1 MVSSRSKTAAEGA
14 ANKRTTRSSVAS
26 GAAPNV
32 QDISKPEQEDNKK
45 AVQKKVASSK
55 PPVSSASMT
64 SKSTDRSRKK
74 GGGTYC
80 LCKGEDDGTPM
91 IKCEGGCQSWY
102 HFRCV
107 DLDEDDAGE
116 IEQYICPECEVKT
129 GRKTVMDFEGTDAF
143 VEPPPVVPAQPV
155 AKKTRRRI
163 PNEEIDVVDSPEESD
178 GAGSEDDYVAEPS
191 NRKSKTS
198 KRPARQATVSSDET
212 VTDVD
217 DNESE
222 GGRRRRPPK
231 SGRLKRLKKVSA
243 SPAPESSLK
252 RRSSSAQHP
261 APKRSK
267 TAEPSHDD
275 AIRKYCLSKLEEIIR
290 PMFEEYREEQS
301 RSQTEGQVKEE
312 GGDDARESTISSV
325 EDDKNEL
332 VQKVKSFVNE
342 LERCMMDTYAEPD
355 KTGKPS
361 AGGKYKE
368 RFRMLQFNLPKPD
381 RVALRKGIASGRI
394 TPAQLNVMSST
405 DLANEQTKHEIE
417 QAEKEALE
425 HSILQKITAP
435 RAKITHKGLETI
447 EDMSGQRAADAAREE
462 EERRMEMEK
471 REREKVARTRT
482 LSISHHQGSPTSAME
497 QSPSS
502 STLPKQSPTVDTS
515 GSQQSWGA
523 PAPIP
528 IQVQQAV
535 LPVSPATGRPTVRPL
550 FMPSVANELATSEQ
564 GLSLDDIINMDDD
577 VPMKDAPPSNS
588 QQRMIVQVSGEA
600 GPSSSPIT
608 VTPSGPSPFAPSRPA
623 ASPQRSSFDLSA
635 LWTGSNRDEGPNTSG
650 DDIAAD
656 RSATSPADD
665 NPTTGNAPEGQEEA
679 MELDSDDDDNERA
692 LDAIFE
698 QTASVAQTNENLFPQ
713 SMSIVD
719 SLPEVWTG
727 NITMPKENF
736 EILSIDVSC
745 KQIGGRNL
753 EPLSGYWQ
761 TLFPATQARIDGRV
775 PTAQSAQYLVS
786 VRMNSSKELIVV
798 IFTPRSEEAISKFN
812 ELIDFLMRKDRHALV
827 FPWGAQPKPQ
837 APGRE
842 LYLIPLLKDQPIPE
856 FLELMDDHRLPKER
870 PANVLLGAFVLNK
883 GKLMATTPLPGAVGP
898 APTPTPFPS
907 LPSAPQSIPS
917 IPPGSVPTSQPSVAP
932 STQARIDQAA
942 LAVEIASL
950 TPEQV
955 SLMVQHLSQSRS
967 LPLPTPVGAPT
978 YAPATGS
985 TPPHAPSYP
994 APGMPP
1000 FPPQFPPTSQQQ
1012 AQPLPGHYSPS
1023 QPYSP
1028 PHSQGQ
1034 YGEHYFDDRAGRNRD
1049 FGRDGYGGRGAG
1061 WRGSER
1067 GRRGKRGRGK
1077 PFHDDR
1083 GPRPASADKAWGDR
1097 NQGGPPR

>member
-1 MVSSRSKTAAEGA
+1 MVSSRSKTAAEAA
-14 ANKRTTRSSVAS
+14 ANKRTTRSSAAS
-26 GAAPNV
+26 GAAAPNV
-32 QDISKPEQEDNKK
+32 QDISKPGQEDNKK

-55 PPVSSASMT
+55 PPVSSVSTA
-64 SKSTDRSRKK
+64 SKSTSRSRKK
-74 GGGTYC
+74 AGGTYC
-80 LCKGEDDGTPM
+80 LCEGEDDGTPM
-91 IKCEGGCQSWY
+91 VKCEGGCQNWY

-129 GRKTVMDFEGTDAF
+129 GRKTVMDFEGADAF

-155 AKKTRRRI
+155 AKKTRRRT
-163 PNEEIDVVDSPEESD
+163 PVEEIDVVDSPEESD

-191 NRKSKTS
+191 NRKFKTS
-198 KRPARQATVSSDET
+198 KRPATVSSDE
-212 VTDVD
+212 TDVD

-222 GGRRRRPPK
+222 GGLRRRPSK
-231 SGRLKRLKKVSA
+231 SGRLKRLKKVLA

-252 RRSSSAQHP
+252 RRSSSAQQS

-267 TAEPSHDD
+267 TADSPHDD

-290 PMFEEYREEQS
+290 PMFDEYREVQS
-301 RSQTEGQVKEE
+301 RSQTEGQIKEE
-312 GGDDARESTISSV
+312 GGDDAKESIISSV
-325 EDDKNEL
+325 EDDRNEL

-482 LSISHHQGSPTSAME
+482 LSVSQHQGSPTSTIE

-502 STLPKQSPTVDTS
+502 STLPKQSSTVDTS
-515 GSQQSWGA
+515 GSRQSWGG
-523 PAPIP
+523 PPPIP
-528 IQVQQAV
+528 IQTQQSI
-535 LPVSPATGRPTVRPL
+535 PPISPATSRPTVRPL

-577 VPMKDAPPSNS
+577 VLMKDAPPSNP
-588 QQRMIVQVSGEA
+588 QQRMTAQVSSEA
-600 GPSSSPIT
+600 GPSSSPIAM
-608 VTPSGPSPFAPSRPA
+608 TPSGPSPFAPSRPT

-635 LWTGSNRDEGPNTSG
+635 LWTGSNKDDGPNTSG

-656 RSATSPADD
+656 RSATSPAVDK
-665 NPTTGNAPEGQEEA
+665 PTTDNAPEGQEEA

-698 QTASVAQTNENLFPQ
+698 QSASVAQTNENIQ
-713 SMSIVD
+713 SVSIVD

-798 IFTPRSEEAISKFN
+798 IFTPRSEEAVSKFN
-812 ELIDFLMRKDRHALV
+812 ELIDFLTRKDRHALV
-827 FPWGAQPKPQ
+827 FPWGTQPKPQ

-856 FLELMDDHRLPKER
+856 FMELMDDHRLPKER
-870 PANVLLGAFVLNK
+870 SANVLLGAFVLNK

-898 APTPTPFPS
+898 TPTPFS
-907 LPSAPQSIPS
+907 SIPSAPQRIPS
-917 IPPGSVPTSQPSVAP
+917 IPPGPVPTSQPSVDP
-932 STQARIDQAA
+932 STQAKIDQVA
-942 LAVEIASL
+942 LAAEVASL

-955 SLMVQHLSQSRS
+955 SLMLRHLSQSQS
-967 LPLPTPVGAPT
+967 VPLTAPVSVPT
-978 YAPATGS
+978 YAPVAGS
-985 TPPHAPSYP
+985 TPPPAPSYSP
-994 APGMPP
+994 PGMPP
-1000 FPPQFPPTSQQQ
+1000 FPPQFPPANQQQ
-1012 AQPLPGHYSPS
+1012 ALPPPGHYSPS
-1023 QPYSP
+1023 GQYSP

-1034 YGEHYFDDRAGRNRD
+1034 YGEHYFDNRDDRSRD
-1049 FGRDGYGGRGAG
+1049 FGREGYGGRGTG

-1077 PFHDDR
+1077 PFHDNR
-1083 GPRPASADKAWGDR
+1083 GPHPASADKGWGDR
-1097 NQGGPPR
+1097 SQGGPPR

>member
-1 MVSSRSKTAAEGA
+1 MVSSRSKTAAEAA
-14 ANKRTTRSSVAS
+14 ANKRTTRSSAAS
-26 GAAPNV
+26 GVAPNV
-32 QDISKPEQEDNKK
+32 QDISKTEQEDNKK

-55 PPVSSASMT
+55 SPVSSAST
-64 SKSTDRSRKK
+64 ASKSTSRSRKK

-91 IKCEGGCQSWY
+91 VKCEGGCQNWY
-102 HFRCV
+102 HFRCIG
-107 DLDEDDAGE
+107 LNEDDAGE
-116 IEQYICPECEVKT
+116 IEQYICPECETKT
-129 GRKTVMDFEGTDAF
+129 GRKTVMDFEGVDAF
-143 VEPPPVVPAQPV
+143 VEPPLIVHAQPI
-155 AKKTRRRI
+155 AKKTRRRT
-163 PNEEIDVVDSPEESD
+163 PVEEIEVMDSPEESD

-191 NRKSKTS
+191 SRKSKTN
-198 KRPARQATVSSDET
+198 KRPARQTTVSSDGT

-217 DNESE
+217 EDESE
-222 GGRRRRPPK
+222 GDRRRRPSK

-243 SPAPESSLK
+243 SPAQETSLK
-252 RRSSSAQHP
+252 RRSSFAQQS

-267 TAEPSHDD
+267 TADSPHDD

-290 PMFEEYREEQS
+290 PMFEEYRETQS

-312 GGDDARESTISSV
+312 GGDDAKESIISSV

-342 LERCMMDTYAEPD
+342 LEQCMMDTYAEPD
-355 KTGKPS
+355 KIGKPS

-435 RAKITHKGLETI
+435 RTKITHKGLETI
-447 EDMSGQRAADAAREE
+447 EDMSGQRAADAVREE

-482 LSISHHQGSPTSAME
+482 LSISQHQGSPTSAIE
-497 QSPSS
+497 QSLSS

-523 PAPIP
+523 SPPIP
-528 IQVQQAV
+528 IQAQQAV
-535 LPVSPATGRPTVRPL
+535 PPVSPATGRPTVRPL

-577 VPMKDAPPSNS
+577 VPMKDAPPSNP
-588 QQRMIVQVSGEA
+588 QQRMAAQVGGEA
-600 GPSSSPIT
+600 GPSSSPIA

-635 LWTGSNRDEGPNTSG
+635 LWTGSNKDDGPNTSG
-650 DDIAAD
+650 NDIAAD
-656 RSATSPADD
+656 RSATSPTDD
-665 NPTTGNAPEGQEEA
+665 KPATDNASEGQEEA

-698 QTASVAQTNENLFPQ
+698 QSASVAQTNENLFPQ

-827 FPWGAQPKPQ
+827 FPWGTQPKPQ

-856 FLELMDDHRLPKER
+856 FMELMDDHRLPKER
-870 PANVLLGAFVLNK
+870 SANVLLGAFVLNK
-883 GKLMATTPLPGAVGP
+883 GKLLATTPLPGTAGP
-898 APTPTPFPS
+898 ASTPTPFPR
-907 LPSAPQSIPS
+907 IPS
-917 IPPGSVPTSQPSVAP
+917 VPPGPVPTSQPSVDP
-932 STQARIDQAA
+932 STQAKIDQVA
-942 LAVEIASL
+942 LAAEVASL

-955 SLMVQHLSQSRS
+955 SLMLRHLSQSQS
-967 LPLPTPVGAPT
+967 VPLTAPVSVPT

-985 TPPHAPSYP
+985 TPPLAPSYSP
-994 APGMPP
+994 PGMLP
-1000 FPPQFPPTSQQQ
+1000 FPPQFPPASQQQ
-1012 AQPLPGHYSPS
+1012 ALPPPGHYSPS
-1023 QPYSP
+1023 GQYSP
-1028 PHSQGQ
+1028 PRSQGQ
-1034 YGEHYFDDRAGRNRD
+1034 FGEHYFDDRDDRSRD
-1049 FGRDGYGGRGAG
+1049 FSRDGYGGRGAG

-1083 GPRPASADKAWGDR
+1083 GLRPASADKGWGDR
-1097 NQGGPPR
+1097 SQGGPPR